1 MNLFAINNF
10 LFISPRK
17 SNVPFLSKSTVLK
30 TIVKY
35 EQYYISL
42 NQSDYHN
49 IKSKLLQEEESI
61 LKKQNTERVLKKLSW
76 K

>member
-17 SNVPFLSKSTVLK
+17 SNVPFLSKSAVLK

-35 EQYYISL
+35 EQYYTSL

-61 LKKQNTERVLKKLSW
+61 LKKQNTERVLQKLSW